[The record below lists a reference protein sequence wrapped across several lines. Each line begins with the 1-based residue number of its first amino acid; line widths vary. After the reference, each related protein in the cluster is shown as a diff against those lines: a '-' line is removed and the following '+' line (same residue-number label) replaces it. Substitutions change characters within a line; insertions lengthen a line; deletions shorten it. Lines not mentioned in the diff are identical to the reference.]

1 MKLFTVEEANK
12 LLPVVRPKL
21 EKIKARYAALAALRE
36 SAKAAALSAEFGGGG
51 MEGGTFYVK
60 SLYEIGKLTTE
71 FHELGIQLKDYTRGL
86 IDFPSRREG
95 RVILLC
101 WQLGEGDEIEWWH
114 DIEAGFAGRQPL

>member
-1 MKLFTVEEANK
+1 MKLFTLDEANK

-21 EKIKARYAALAALRE
+21 EKIRVRYAAVAEMRE
-36 SAKAAALSAEFGGGG
+36 FAKAAATSAQFGGGG
-51 MEGGTFYVK
+51 MEGGTNYVK

-86 IDFPSRREG
+86 IDFPTMRG
-95 RVILLC
+95 GNVVLLC

-114 DIEAGFAGRQPL
+114 DTEAGFAGRQPL